1 MCHKN
6 WEKTMTVIIKP
17 VQNKSDL
24 KKFVRFP
31 FGLYRKNPYWA
42 PPLKKEI
49 LSTLNRNINPAFE
62 SCDAELWL
70 AYKDG
75 KIVGRI
81 AGIINHRHNEYTG
94 KKQARFGWVDFI
106 DDPDVSGVLFKVVEQ
121 WAKDNGAESL
131 HGPLGFNDLDQSG
144 MLVEGF
150 EELSTMAT
158 IYNYSYYPQ
167 HLEKHGYQ
175 KDVDWVE
182 YKIRTPKEI
191 PSQIDDYAN
200 RIARQQEVHVVETHS
215 KKDILQYA
223 REIFEL
229 FQETYKVL
237 YGFVPLSEKQV
248 DDIVQKY
255 FSFIHHEY
263 VALVADKNDKLVAFG
278 ITMPSL
284 SKALQKARGRLL
296 PLGWWHLMRA
306 MKHCEVVDFY
316 LIGVKPEL
324 QGKGIPALIL
334 NNLGHTFLEK
344 GIKYAE
350 SNPELEINTKV
361 QAQWKFF
368 ERRQHKRRRCY
379 VKALNS
385 NN

>member
-1 MCHKN
+1 
-6 WEKTMTVIIKP
+6 MTVIIRL

-24 KKFVRFP
+24 KKFVQFP
-31 FGLYRKNPYWA
+31 FCLYRNNPYWV
-42 PPLKKEI
+42 PLLQREI
-49 LSTLNRNINPAFE
+49 LGTLNKNENPAFE
-62 SCDAELWL
+62 SCDAEYWM
-70 AYKDG
+70 ACQDG

-81 AGIINHRHNEYTG
+81 AGIINHRHNEYTD
-94 KKQARFGWVDFI
+94 KKQARFGWVDFV
-106 DDPDVSGVLFKVVEQ
+106 DDPDVSEKLFKTVEQ
-121 WAKDNGAESL
+121 WVKDNGAESL

-158 IYNYSYYPQ
+158 IYNYSYYPK
-167 HLEKHGYQ
+167 HMEKHGYQ
-175 KDVDWVE
+175 KEVDWVE
-182 YKIRTPKEI
+182 YKIRTPLEI
-191 PSQIDDYAN
+191 PLQIDDYAN
-200 RIARQQEVHVVETHS
+200 RIARQQGVHVVETHS
-215 KKDILQYA
+215 RKDILQYA
-223 REIFEL
+223 REVFEL
-229 FQETYKVL
+229 FQETYKAL

-248 DDIVQKY
+248 NDVVQKY

-284 SKALQKARGRLL
+284 SKALQKARGRLF
-296 PLGWWHLMRA
+296 PFGWWHLKRA
-306 MKHCEVVDFY
+306 MKYCDVVDFY

-334 NNLGHTFLEK
+334 NKIGHTFLEK

-350 SNPELEINTKV
+350 SNPELEMNTKV

>member
-1 MCHKN
+1 
-6 WEKTMTVIIKP
+6 MTVIIKL
-17 VQNKSDL
+17 VQNKCDL
-24 KKFVRFP
+24 KKFVKFP
-31 FGLYRKNPYWA
+31 FGLYRNNPCWV
-42 PPLKKEI
+42 PPLQREI
-49 LSTLNRNINPAFE
+49 LGTLNKNENPAFE
-62 SCDAELWL
+62 SCDAEYWL
-70 AYKDG
+70 AYQDG

-81 AGIINHRHNEYTG
+81 AGIINYRHNEYTG
-94 KKQARFGWVDFI
+94 KKQTRFGWVDFV
-106 DDPDVSGVLFKVVEQ
+106 DDPNVSEKLLKTVEQ

-131 HGPLGFNDLDQSG
+131 YGPLGFNDLDQSG

-175 KDVDWVE
+175 KEVDWVE
-182 YKIRTPKEI
+182 YKIWTPLEI
-191 PSQIDDYAN
+191 PPQIDDYAN
-200 RIARQQEVHVVETHS
+200 RIARQQGVHVVETHS
-215 KKDILQYA
+215 RKDILQYA
-223 REIFEL
+223 REIFVL
-229 FQETYKVL
+229 FQETYKAL

-248 DDIVQKY
+248 DDVVQKY

-263 VALVADKNDKLVAFG
+263 VALVVDKNDKLVAFG

-284 SKALQKARGRLL
+284 SKALQKTRGRLL
-296 PLGWWHLMRA
+296 PFGWWHLKRA
-306 MKHCEVVDFY
+306 MKYCDVVDFY

-334 NNLGHTFLEK
+334 NKIGHTFLEK

-350 SNPELEINTKV
+350 SNPELEMNTKV

>member
-1 MCHKN
+1 MA
-6 WEKTMTVIIKP
+6 VITRP
-17 VQNKSDL
+17 VQTKRDL
-24 KKFVRFP
+24 KTFVDFP
-31 FGLYRKNPYWA
+31 FKLYRKNPYWV
-42 PPLKKEI
+42 PPFRKGI
-49 LSTLNRNINPAFE
+49 LETLNRQKNPAFE
-62 SCDAELWL
+62 TCDTELWL
-70 AYKDG
+70 AYKNG
-75 KIVGRI
+75 RIVGRI
-81 AGIINHRHNEYTG
+81 AGIINHRHNDYTG
-94 KKQARFGWVDFI
+94 RKQARFGWADFI
-106 DDPDVSGVLFKVVEQ
+106 DDPDVSEKLFKTVEQ

-158 IYNYSYYPQ
+158 IYNFPYYPR
-167 HLEKHGYQ
+167 HLEKFGYV

-182 YKIRTPKEI
+182 YQIQTPKEI
-191 PSQIDDYAN
+191 PPQIDDYAT
-200 RIARQQEVHVVETHS
+200 RIARQQEVHIIETNDKADLLKH
-215 KKDILQYA
+215 A
-223 REIFEL
+223 REIFDL
-229 FQETYKVL
+229 FQETYKAL

-248 DDIVQKY
+248 DDVVQKY

-263 VALVADKNDKLVAFG
+263 VALVAGKNGKLVAFG

-296 PLGWWHLMRA
+296 PLGWWHLMWA

-334 NNLGHTFLEK
+334 NKLGHVFLEK
-344 GIKYAE
+344 RIGYAE
-350 SNPELEINTKV
+350 SNPELEMNTKV

>member
-106 DDPDVSGVLFKVVEQ
+106 DNPDVSGVLFKVVEQ

-175 KDVDWVE
+175 KEVDWVE

-191 PSQIDDYAN
+191 PPQIDDYAN
-200 RIARQQEVHVVETHS
+200 RIARQREVHVVETHS

-263 VALVADKNDKLVAFG
+263 VALVVDKNDKLVAFG

-284 SKALQKARGRLL
+284 SKALQKARGRLF
-296 PLGWWHLMRA
+296 PFGWWRLMRA
-306 MKHCEVVDFY
+306 MKHCDVVDFY

>member
-1 MCHKN
+1 
-6 WEKTMTVIIKP
+6 MTVIIRL

-24 KKFVRFP
+24 KKFVQFP
-31 FGLYRKNPYWA
+31 FCLYRNNPYWV
-42 PPLKKEI
+42 PLLQREI
-49 LSTLNRNINPAFE
+49 LGTLNKNENPAFE
-62 SCDAELWL
+62 SCDAEYWM
-70 AYKDG
+70 ACQDG

-81 AGIINHRHNEYTG
+81 AGIINHRHNEYTD
-94 KKQARFGWVDFI
+94 KKQARFGWVDFV
-106 DDPDVSGVLFKVVEQ
+106 DDPDVSEKLFKTVEQ
-121 WAKDNGAESL
+121 WVKDNGAESL

-158 IYNYSYYPQ
+158 IYNYSYYPK
-167 HLEKHGYQ
+167 HMEKHGYQ
-175 KDVDWVE
+175 KEVDWVE
-182 YKIRTPKEI
+182 YKIRTPLEI
-191 PSQIDDYAN
+191 PLQIDDYAN
-200 RIARQQEVHVVETHS
+200 RIARQQGVHVVETHS
-215 KKDILQYA
+215 RKDILQYA
-223 REIFEL
+223 REVFEL
-229 FQETYKVL
+229 FQETYKAL

-248 DDIVQKY
+248 NDVVQKY

-278 ITMPSL
+278 ITLPSL
-284 SKALQKARGRLL
+284 SKALQKARGRLF
-296 PLGWWHLMRA
+296 PFGWWHLKRA
-306 MKHCEVVDFY
+306 MKYCDVVDFY

-334 NNLGHTFLEK
+334 NKIGHTFLEK

-350 SNPELEINTKV
+350 SNPELEMNTKV

>member
-1 MCHKN
+1 
-6 WEKTMTVIIKP
+6 MTVIIKP

-24 KKFVRFP
+24 KKFVQFP

-94 KKQARFGWVDFI
+94 KKQARFGWVDFV
-106 DDPDVSGVLFKVVEQ
+106 DDPDVSGILFKVVEQ
-121 WAKDNGAESL
+121 WAKERGAETL
-131 HGPLGFNDLDQSG
+131 YGPIGFTNDDQAG

-150 EELSTMAT
+150 EELATMAT
-158 IYNYSYYPQ
+158 IYNFPYYPQ
-167 HLEKHGYQ
+167 HLKKLGFQ
-175 KDVDWVE
+175 KEVDWIE
-182 YKIRTPKEI
+182 YQIQIPKEI
-191 PSQIDDYAN
+191 PPEIDKYAKH
-200 RIARQQEVHVVETHS
+200 IAKQQGLHVIETHS
-215 KKDILQYA
+215 NKELLSYV
-223 REIFEL
+223 REVFEL
-229 FQETYKVL
+229 YQETYKVL
-237 YGFVPLSEKQV
+237 YGFVPLNEKQV
-248 DDIVQKY
+248 DKVTQKY
-255 FSFIHHEY
+255 FGFVRHEY
-263 VALVADKNDKLVAFG
+263 VALVADENNKIVAFG
-278 ITMPSL
+278 ITMPSF
-284 SKALQKARGRLL
+284 SRALQKSGGKLL
-296 PLGWWHLMRA
+296 PFGWWHLKRA
-306 MKHCEVVDFY
+306 IKHCDLVDSY

-334 NNLGHTFLEK
+334 KKLCCVFLEK

-350 SNPELEINTKV
+350 SNPELEMNTKI

>member
-1 MCHKN
+1 
-6 WEKTMTVIIKP
+6 MTVIIRL
-17 VQNKSDL
+17 VQNKCDL
-24 KKFVRFP
+24 KKFVQFP
-31 FGLYRKNPYWA
+31 FCLYRNNPYWV
-42 PPLKKEI
+42 PPLQREI
-49 LSTLNRNINPAFE
+49 FETLNKNENPAFE
-62 SCDAELWL
+62 SCDAEYWL
-70 AYKDG
+70 AYQGG

-94 KKQARFGWVDFI
+94 KNQARFGWVDFV
-106 DDPDVSGVLFKVVEQ
+106 DDPNVSGKLLKTVEK

-150 EELSTMAT
+150 EEMSTMAT
-158 IYNYSYYPQ
+158 IYNHSYYPR
-167 HLEKHGYQ
+167 HLKKHGYQ
-175 KDVDWVE
+175 KEVDWVE
-182 YKIRTPKEI
+182 YKIRAPLEI
-191 PSQIDDYAN
+191 PPRIDDYAN
-200 RIARQQEVHVVETHS
+200 RIARQQEVHIVETHS
-215 KKDILQYA
+215 RKDILQYA

-229 FQETYKVL
+229 FQETYKAL

-248 DDIVQKY
+248 DVVVQKY
-255 FSFIHHEY
+255 FNFIQHEY

-296 PLGWWHLMRA
+296 PFGWWHLKRA
-306 MKHCEVVDFY
+306 MKYCNVVDFY

-334 NNLGHTFLEK
+334 NKIGHTFLEK

-350 SNPELEINTKV
+350 SNPELEMNTKI

>member
-1 MCHKN
+1 MA
-6 WEKTMTVIIKP
+6 VITRP
-17 VQNKSDL
+17 VQTKRDL
-24 KKFVRFP
+24 KKFVDFP
-31 FGLYRKNPYWA
+31 FKLYRKNPYWV

-49 LSTLNRNINPAFE
+49 LSTLNKNINPTFE
-62 SCDAELWL
+62 TCDAELWL
-70 AYKDG
+70 AYKDD

-106 DDPDVSGVLFKVVEQ
+106 DNPDVSEKLFKTVEQ
-121 WAKDNGAESL
+121 WAKENGAESL

-144 MLVEGF
+144 MLIEGF

-167 HLEKHGYQ
+167 HLEKFGYV
-175 KDVDWVE
+175 KDVDWIE
-182 YKIRTPKEI
+182 YRIQTPQEI
-191 PSQIDDYAN
+191 PHRIDEYAK
-200 RIARQQEVHVVETHS
+200 RIASQQEVHIIETR
-215 KKDILQYA
+215 KKADLLKYA
-223 REIFEL
+223 REIFDL
-229 FQETYKVL
+229 FQEAYKVL
-237 YGFVPLSEKQV
+237 YGFVPLSSGQV
-248 DDIVQKY
+248 DNVVQKY

-296 PLGWWHLMRA
+296 PFGWWHLMRA
-306 MKHCEVVDFY
+306 MKHCDVVDFY

-350 SNPELEINTKV
+350 SNPELEMNTKV

-379 VKALNS
+379 VKALKPMQ
-385 NN
+385 